1 MRETSVERRL
11 VAEVRGRGGICIKIL
26 PVVAGVPDRLVIM
39 PGGRMYLVETK
50 APGGRV
56 RPAQAVWHARA
67 AALGVTVA
75 VLRSAEE
82 VIAWIR
88 NLDR

>member
-1 MRETSVERRL
+1 MRELAVETRL
-11 VAEVRGRGGICIKIL
+11 VNEVKARGGMCIKIL

-39 PGGRMYLVETK
+39 PGGRMYLIETK

-56 RPAQAVWHARA
+56 RPAQTVWHARA

-75 VLRSAEE
+75 VLRSVEE
-82 VIAWIR
+82 VLGWIE